1 MREIKFRAWDT
12 VEKKMKLPTLLRL
25 SRGLP
30 YTDDNNNG
38 KVFQMQ
44 CNGQENVEYF
54 NGRIELMQYTGL
66 KDKNGKEI
74 YEGDIVTFE
83 DAECDAEG
91 YHDNVF
97 LNRGVV
103 FYDEISMCYSFTNRQ
118 TIDMDDL
125 YIPDD
130 VEVIGNIYD
139 NPELL
144 VKT

>member
-1 MREIKFRAWDT
+1 MREIKFRAWDK

-25 SRGLP
+25 SRDLP

-74 YEGDIVTFE
+74 YEGDILQDARKRKFVVTFNSGIGSWVNKPITKNTTSYP
-83 DAECDAEG
+83 CFNFG
-91 YHDNVF
+91 SV
-97 LNRGVV
+97 RG
-103 FYDEISMCYSFTNRQ
+103 
-118 TIDMDDL
+118 L
-125 YIPDD
+125 
-130 VEVIGNIYD
+130 EVIGNTFE

-144 VKT
+144 GVIK

>member
-25 SRGLP
+25 SRDLP

-74 YEGDIVTFE
+74 YEGDIIEYKSIYEWEKQPIKKAEVVFE
-83 DAECDAEG
+83 DGMFCPP
-91 YHDNVF
+91 
-97 LNRGVV
+97 GVIM
-103 FYDEISMCYSFTNRQ
+103 DLSRSEI
-118 TIDMDDL
+118 
-125 YIPDD
+125 
-130 VEVIGNIYD
+130 IGNIYE

-144 VKT
+144 EKEGVK